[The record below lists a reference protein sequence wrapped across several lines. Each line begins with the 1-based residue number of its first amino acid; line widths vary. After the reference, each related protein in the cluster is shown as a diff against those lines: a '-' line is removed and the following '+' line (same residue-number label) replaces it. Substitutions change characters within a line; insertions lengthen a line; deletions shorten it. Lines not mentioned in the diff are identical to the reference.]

1 MKRPFIINFKN
12 YLEVSADHTIRLA
25 KIAEK
30 VADNLGT
37 EIVIAPPQP
46 SLSAVIQNVKI
57 PVICQHV
64 DDSKIGSTT
73 GFFIPE
79 IAKSYGA
86 VGSLINH
93 SEHRLDNKAIRN
105 LVERLH
111 RLEMISIVC
120 AQNAQEVAELVDLV
134 PDFIAVEPP
143 ELIGSGKSVSK
154 VNPLIIIDS
163 LQALTK
169 NSTSTKMICGAGIT
183 DKSDVTSALQLG
195 ADGILVA
202 SSIVKATSW
211 SEKISDLASGFEQL
225 QVK

>member
-1 MKRPFIINFKN
+1 MSNFRKLQDQKSRQKMKRPFIINFKN

-93 SEHRLDNKAIRN
+93 SEHRMEMSSISS
-105 LVERLH
+105 LVERMRKLG
-111 RLEMISIVC
+111 MASIVC
-120 AQNAQEVAELVDLV
+120 AQEPHEVVEISTLQ
-134 PDFIAVEPP
+134 PDFIAIEPP
-143 ELIGSGKSVSK
+143 ELI
-154 VNPLIIIDS
+154 
-163 LQALTK
+163 
-169 NSTSTKMICGAGIT
+169 
-183 DKSDVTSALQLG
+183 
-195 ADGILVA
+195 
-202 SSIVKATSW
+202 
-211 SEKISDLASGFEQL
+211 
-225 QVK
+225 